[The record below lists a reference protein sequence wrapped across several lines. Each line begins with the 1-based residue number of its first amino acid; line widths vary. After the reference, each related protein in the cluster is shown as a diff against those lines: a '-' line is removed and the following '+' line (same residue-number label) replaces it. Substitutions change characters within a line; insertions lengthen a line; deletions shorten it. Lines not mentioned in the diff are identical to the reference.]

1 MLKKLIILLLTC
13 TTSSLWADNL
23 VEDAGIG
30 IDAAELRVLVD
41 AWDPG
46 MRQEAA
52 SNREARRAFL
62 EQALANKR
70 LAAEVDK
77 ITEKDD
83 PEFFWQVQM
92 AVRTAKLRL
101 YLDHYRKQIKVPDMG
116 DLAREQYLA
125 YKEKYAAVP
134 EKRASS
140 HILIKC
146 LPGVCDRKTK
156 RVEAEKVLARLEQG
170 ESFESLV
177 KKYSEDPG
185 TKARKGSLDKWV
197 WKGEPFMVRPYLA
210 ALFKLKKVGDHS
222 GLVESRFGFHII
234 RLDGIQPEKYLPFD
248 EVKQKIVDIL
258 TEQYRTLSMVE
269 FNKSYQ
275 FSKNARI
282 DDAALDKFFA
292 GLKRERHAASKKTAD
307 AK

>member
-1 MLKKLIILLLTC
+1 MLKKLVILLLLCATP
-13 TTSSLWADNL
+13 TLWADKL
-23 VEDAGIG
+23 IEDAGVS
-30 IDAAELRVLVD
+30 IDTQELKVLVD

-52 SNREARRAFL
+52 SDKEARKAFL
-62 EQALANKR
+62 EQAMANKR

-77 ITEKDD
+77 ITAKDD
-83 PEFFWQVQM
+83 PDFFWKVKM
-92 AVRTAKLRL
+92 AIRTIKLRL
-101 YLDHYRKQIKVPDMG
+101 YLEHYRDQIEIPDMS
-116 DLAREQYLA
+116 DLAKEAYLA
-125 YKEKYAAVP
+125 YKDKYGAVP

-156 RVEAEKVLARLEQG
+156 RVEAEKVLAKLKNG

-177 KKYSEDPG
+177 AQYSQDPG

-197 WKGEPFMVRPYLA
+197 WKGEPYMVRPYLA

-222 GLVESRFGFHII
+222 GLVESRFGFHIV
-234 RLDGIQPEKYLPFD
+234 RLDGIQPAKYLPFD
-248 EVKQKIVDIL
+248 EVKQKIVDAL
-258 TEQYRTLSMVE
+258 AEQYRTLSMVE

-275 FSKNARI
+275 FSKNAHI
-282 DDAALDKFFA
+282 DDAALDRFFA
-292 GLKRERHAASKKTAD
+292 GLKHGHHQHPAKTAD
-307 AK
+307 TQ